1 MKAIIF
7 DLDGTLLNSLT
18 DIAESVNSIL
28 SKNNLPEHPIS
39 AYNYFV
45 GYGIEKLVENALPKD
60 FDKNNFSSFLTD
72 VKTEYKKRQI
82 LKTKPYD
89 GITEMLKELNKR
101 KISISILSNKPDE
114 FTKLVVNHFFADI
127 KFDIVLGSR
136 TNVPK
141 KPNPQAVYEI
151 INELNITKENFFFV
165 GDTATDMQTSVNG
178 GITGIGVSWGF
189 REVAELNSSG
199 AKFIID
205 EPEEIFDVIYGY
217 GNR

>member
-1 MKAIIF
+1 MKAVIF

-18 DIAESVNSIL
+18 DIAESVNLIL
-28 SKNNLPEHPIS
+28 NKHNLPEHPIS

-60 FDKNNFSSFLTD
+60 FNSDNFSSFLTD
-72 VKTEYKKRQI
+72 VKVEYKKRQI

-89 GITEMLKELNKR
+89 GIIEMLKEFNKR

-127 KFDIVLGSR
+127 KFDFILGSR
-136 TNVPK
+136 TDVPR

-151 INELNITKENFFFV
+151 IDELNIPKEKFYFV
-165 GDTATDMQTSVNG
+165 GDTATDMQTSVNAE
-178 GITGIGVSWGF
+178 IQGIGVSWGF
-189 REVAELNSSG
+189 REVAELKSSG
-199 AKFIID
+199 AKFIIN
-205 EPEEIFDVIYGY
+205 EPNEIFGVI
-217 GNR
+217 